1 MKINLSI
8 KLIMNN
14 FYTLL
19 IASIIIGSPIIFLK
33 NDLLKSLTITEE
45 IIIVSLGIL
54 AIVSIIYFFYENNSL
69 QNLLVKCKTEKYKLC
84 LYIALITITLLIG
97 NYIVKSEGKVI
108 RYKSFQRS
116 LSLILMLILGHYYFG
131 EHVTM
136 NTCLGIGIII
146 FGLYVLDR

>member
-1 MKINLSI
+1 MI
-8 KLIMNN
+8 KLNN
-14 FYTLL
+14 FYVLL

-54 AIVSIIYFFYENNSL
+54 AIVSFIYFGYEKNSL
-69 QNLLVKCKTEKYKLC
+69 KNLISVGEENKYKLC
-84 LYIALITITLLIG
+84 LYISLITITLLIG

-108 RYKSFQRS
+108 RYKSFQRA
-116 LSLILMLILGHYYFG
+116 LSLILMLIIGHYIFG
-131 EHVTM
+131 EKITM
-136 NTCLGIGIII
+136 NTCWGIGIII

>member
-1 MKINLSI
+1 
-8 KLIMNN
+8 MNN
-14 FYTLL
+14 FYILL
-19 IASIIIGSPIIFLK
+19 IVSIIVGSPIIFLK

-54 AIVSIIYFFYENNSL
+54 AIVSIIYFFYEKNSL
-69 QNLLVKCKTEKYKLC
+69 QNLINIGNKEKYKLC

-116 LSLILMLILGHYYFG
+116 LSLILMLIIGHYIFG
-131 EHVTM
+131 EKITI
-136 NTCLGIGIII
+136 NTCWGIGIII

>member
-1 MKINLSI
+1 
-8 KLIMNN
+8 MNN

-54 AIVSIIYFFYENNSL
+54 AIVSIIYFFYEKNSL
-69 QNLLVKCKTEKYKLC
+69 QNLLEKCKTEKYKLC
-84 LYIALITITLLIG
+84 LYISLITITLLIG

-116 LSLILMLILGHYYFG
+116 LSLILMLILGHYIFG
-131 EHVTM
+131 ERVTI
-136 NTCLGIGIII
+136 NTCWGIGIII
-146 FGLYVLDR
+146 FGLYILDR